1 MSLNEQQIALAHALI
16 TIRIGSLQCANNVLN
31 NLARKIAQ
39 QDVTTRANQSM
50 NRIVSELESE
60 GITVDG
66 PQLFNTDVARD
77 PLQYLN
83 FAKSTDDALDD
94 IDSLISDVHDLTSE
108 AWDFKRDCVKNMISG
123 QANSNTSPQQVADFI
138 DELDENIRGT
148 VIDGMGK
155 INTTLYNVRHVE
167 FDDAGASMNIS
178 RQLNSDVDI
187 DLSDVTVLNEDVI
200 DALLSMDD
208 DIELFMDVYDSALLS
223 GKGQAILS

>member
-31 NLARKIAQ
+31 NLARKITQ

-60 GITVDG
+60 GITVDT

-94 IDSLISDVHDLTSE
+94 IDSLISDVYDLTSE

-155 INTTLYNVRHVE
+155 INTKLYNVRHVE
-167 FDDAGASMNIS
+167 FDDAGVSMNIS
-178 RQLNSDVDI
+178 RQLNSDIDI
-187 DLSDVTVLNEDVI
+187 DLSDVTVLNEDII

-208 DIELFMDVYDSALLS
+208 DIELFMDVYDSAVLS